1 MSKIISILALM
12 IVLVSGIILVY
23 ESPSDNTDE
32 GEGDGPEQPPVPE
45 GPELPNGIGYDSIG
59 HTLSAD
65 GAVEWIVEDVFAPLY
80 IGREPYQPY
89 REVASEI
96 SLNPGK
102 YSVTVTGETFEITV
116 PGDITRTL
124 DWKYDDGSM
133 VHGLSIEL
141 KMDIMDFIADT
152 EENRAWNSSVFKYS
166 FTDLPRLVRV
176 DDTIRSL
183 EQMLRSE
190 YFGIGGIVDN
200 GQSYADF
207 LAAFVQKATDY
218 PSSVDGHSGE
228 FDYGIWG
235 SAEYWA
241 LPLETLYYKIGD
253 CEDTAALLCSL
264 YEVAGYRSA
273 MGGQSGHVFA
283 GVSIEGFTEVTTER
297 LEELNISYYRLAERT
312 LDVDYGSGPESVT
325 FYAVETIREQ
335 NPVGY
340 LAGGDQHF
348 DKNTMWGWAG
358 FYPYGA
364 VEGIQSSS

>member
-1 MSKIISILALM
+1 LSKAVPALALA
-12 IVLVSGIILVY
+12 LILIFGAAVVY
-23 ESPSDNTDE
+23 VASSDDVDDDPGT
-32 GEGDGPEQPPVPE
+32 GPVPPSVPDV
-45 GPELPNGIGYDSIG
+45 PELPEGVGYDQRTG
-59 HTLSAD
+59 VLSTD
-65 GAVEWIVEDVFAPLY
+65 DAVEWVISDVFAPLY
-80 IGREPYQPY
+80 VDREPYEPF

-96 SLNPGK
+96 VLDPGK
-102 YSVTVTGETFEITV
+102 YSVTVMGETFEMTV
-116 PGDITRTL
+116 PGEITREF
-124 DWKYDDGSM
+124 DWKYDDGEVTHS
-133 VHGLSIEL
+133 LSVDL
-141 KMDIMDFIADT
+141 KMDVLDFIADT
-152 EENRAWNSSVFKYS
+152 EENRQWNASVYKYK
-166 FTDLPRLVRV
+166 FLDLPRLVRV
-176 DDTIRSL
+176 DDTIITL
-183 EQMLRSE
+183 EEMLESE
-190 YFGIGGIVDN
+190 YRNIGGSIEDRQ
-200 GQSYADF
+200 GYADF

-253 CEDTAALLCSL
+253 CEDTAALLCAL
-264 YEVAGYRSA
+264 YEAAGYRSA

-283 GVSIEGFTEVTTER
+283 GVSIDGFTDVPTDR
-297 LEELNISYYRLAERT
+297 LKELNISYYRLAERT
-312 LDVDYGSGPESVT
+312 MSVDYGDGPESVT
-325 FYAVETIREQ
+325 FYAVETIRDQ